1 MARDAVAI
9 PVGAR
14 SRLAVAVAS
23 ALGLAAFCWPF
34 VLAPGRFG
42 DTAMAPLFFG
52 VLLLVVVMVVMA
64 EVADGG
70 IDAKA
75 IAMLGVLSAVGAAL
89 RPLGA
94 GTAGIETEFFL
105 LILAGRVFG
114 AGFGFVLGCTTLFSS
129 ALITGGV
136 GPWMP
141 YQMFAS
147 AWVGM
152 FAGMLPPARGRR
164 EILLLAAYG
173 AVAAY
178 LFGFLTNLSFWPFTV
193 DPHSTISYLP
203 GASLVVNIQRYLAF
217 DVATSLGWDTGRA
230 VTNVALLVATGPIVL
245 ATLRRASRRAAFDAP
260 VAFAP
265 GAGEPARASGTVVED
280 EDAPDVPAGTH
291 VVVPVVDPLERV
303 GAGHQPV
310 EVKLPHRVQLQ
321 QLGDGLAGVG
331 RTEEGADE
339 LALEEGQ
346 HDRGEVDGRLEG
358 RVHVGDDDPGPL
370 APELAGRS
378 ECLPV
383 AHTHGH
389 DDHVVSPVPGGVGQ

>member
-1 MARDAVAI
+1 MARGGRAI
-9 PVGAR
+9 PVRRR
-14 SRLAVAVAS
+14 SRLAIGVAS
-23 ALGLAAFCWPF
+23 ALGLFAFCWPF

-42 DTAMAPLFFG
+42 DTSMAPLFFG
-52 VLLLVVVMVVMA
+52 VLLVVVVLVVMA

-75 IAMLGVLSAVGAAL
+75 VAMLGVLSAIGAAL

-152 FAGMLPPARGRR
+152 FAGLLPPARGRR
-164 EILLLAAYG
+164 EIALLAAYG
-173 AVAAY
+173 VVAAY
-178 LFGFLTNLSFWPFTV
+178 LFGFLTNLSFWPFAV
-193 DPHSTISYLP
+193 DPHSTISYVP
-203 GASLVVNIQRYLAF
+203 GASLAVNVHRYLVF
-217 DVATSLGWDTGRA
+217 DVTTSLGWDTGRA
-230 VTNVALLVATGPIVL
+230 VTNAVLLVATGPVVL
-245 ATLRRASRRAAFDAP
+245 AALRRASRRAAFGAP
-260 VAFAP
+260 VEFAP
-265 GAGEPARASGTVVED
+265 GAPRAAGPSGTVVED

-291 VVVPVVDPLERV
+291 VVVPVVDPFERV
-303 GAGHQPV
+303 GPGHQRV
-310 EVKLPHRVQLQ
+310 EVELPQRVELQ

-331 RTEEGADE
+331 RPEEGTDE

-346 HDRGEVDGRLEG
+346 HDGREVDGRLEG
-358 RVHVGDDDPGPL
+358 GVHVGDDDPRPL
-370 APELAGRS
+370 APELAGGAER
-378 ECLPV
+378 LPV
-383 AHTHGH
+383 ADAHGH